1 MPFPFMALGAGI
13 SGLGSL
19 GKIFAGAK
27 QNKLANQINP
37 VFQQYQQNPLAQENL
52 AVNKNMFYGADP
64 ASLKAQSNVM
74 QAQSNQLASAQR
86 GATDASQLLAVGAG
100 LQGGTNEAFSNLAAA
115 EGQSKAGLLT
125 NLGQAYRGAIS
136 EGDKAYESML
146 QKYQMDSQAKAA
158 LRNAG
163 QQNIFGGIGDVAG
176 GLMQYGM
183 FKGMG
188 SGAGMGTQ
196 STQGYPLINSNP
208 ALTQNILFGT
218 GNRMGGLKMSP
229 YQVPQSAQSFKYP

>member
-1 MPFPFMALGAGI
+1 MPFPFMAVGAGI
-13 SGLGSL
+13 SALGSL
-19 GKIFAGAK
+19 GKILAGAK

-37 VFQQYQQNPLAQENL
+37 IYQQYQKNPLAEENL
-52 AVNKNMFYGADP
+52 AVNKNMFYGRMPGAQ
-64 ASLKAQSNVM
+64 KAEANIMQS
-74 QAQSNQLASAQR
+74 QANQLANVQR
-86 GATDASQLLAVGAG
+86 GATDASQLLSLGAG

-125 NLGQAYRGAIS
+125 SLGQAYRGAIS

-163 QQNIFGGIGDVAG
+163 QQNIFGGIGDIGAG
-176 GLMQYGM
+176 AMQYGM

-188 SGAGMGTQ
+188 SGAGAQ
-196 STQGYPLINSNP
+196 SMQGYPTTGYNP
-208 ALTQNILFGT
+208 MQSQNILFGT
-218 GNRMGGLKMSP
+218 GNTFQNPSFLKSST
-229 YQVPQSAQSFKYP
+229 YQLPKYP

>member
-1 MPFPFMALGAGI
+1 MDPFTIGALVSGVGALG
-13 SGLGSL
+13 
-19 GKIFAGAK
+19 KVFAGAK
-27 QNKLANQINP
+27 QNRLANKINP

-100 LQGGTNEAFSNLAAA
+100 LQGGTNEAFSKLAAQEA
-115 EGQSKAGLLT
+115 EGKAGLLT
-125 NLGQAYRGAIS
+125 SLGQAYRGAIS

-146 QKYQMDSQAKAA
+146 QKYQIDRQDKAA

-163 QQNIFGGIGDVAG
+163 QQNIFGGIGAIG
-176 GLMQYGM
+176 AGLMQYGM

-188 SGAGMGTQ
+188 SGTGMGTQ
-196 STQGYPLINSNP
+196 STQGYPLVNSNP